1 MFIDDE
7 VNQKAKEEV
16 QTITNIHT
24 SGQVIPIPPPPPLL
38 ANISLTQANREQ
50 QISPPTAPQSP
61 QMSTHHQTQAQT
73 SVPFDPAAT
82 PNMSLRLD
90 AVTPVEPPPTT
101 ASLTQPSSKNKF
113 HTSQMSLSHQSRQ
126 NAFMWNAISEI
137 DMPNQPGKKLIVDR
151 KSWIT
156 TLDEQTS
163 QFYPFIYSLDSTGLP
178 KNPMG
183 RTGVRGRG
191 ALYRYG
197 PNHEIMVVVT
207 S

>member
-7 VNQKAKEEV
+7 VNPKTKDEV
-16 QTITNIHT
+16 QTITNIQT
-24 SGQVIPIPPPPPLL
+24 TGQVIPIPPPPPLL
-38 ANISLTQANREQ
+38 ANVSISQANKEQ
-50 QISPPTAPQSP
+50 TTSPTAPQSP
-61 QMSTHHQTQAQT
+61 QMSTHQQTQSQT
-73 SVPFDPAAT
+73 SVPLDSVTT
-82 PNMSLRLD
+82 PNMSARHE
-90 AVTPVEPPPTT
+90 AATPIEP
-101 ASLTQPSSKNKF
+101 LTQPSSKSKF
-113 HTSQMSLSHQSRQ
+113 HTSQVSLSHQPKLST
-126 NAFMWNAISEI
+126 FMWNAISEI
-137 DMPNQPGKKLIVDR
+137 DMPNQPGKKLTIDR

-163 QFYPFIYSLDSTGLP
+163 QLYPFIYSLDSTGLP

-207 S
+207 SMRFWFI